1 MRSNYIAA
9 ALLTS
14 ALTIVGCS
22 RGEISNA
29 NSSNLGSVVHNTNS
43 QNTNTAGNYSALT
56 AQDRTFVDKA
66 AIGGMAEV
74 QLGQLA
80 VKNAKSADVKKFG
93 QRMIDDH
100 TKANNELTSLA
111 TAKGLTPPAEL
122 DSKNKS
128 TLERLSRLSGDQFDK
143 AYMSDMV
150 TDHEQDVAEFQKQA
164 NGNGDPA
171 IKAFASK
178 TLPTLQEHLQLAKS
192 IASKE
197 K

>member
-1 MRSNYIAA
+1 VT
-9 ALLTS
+9 LTS
-14 ALTIVGCS
+14 
-22 RGEISNA
+22 
-29 NSSNLGSVVHNTNS
+29 
-43 QNTNTAGNYSALT
+43 
-56 AQDRTFVDKA
+56 QDRTFVDKA

-80 VKNAKSADVKKFG
+80 VKNAKSADVKNFG

-128 TLERLSRLSGDQFDK
+128 TLERLSKLSGDQFDK
-143 AYMSDMV
+143 AYISDMV
-150 TDHEQDVAEFQKQA
+150 TDHEEDVAEFQKQA
-164 NGNGDPA
+164 NGNGDPT

-192 IASKE
+192 IASKQ

>member
-1 MRSNYIAA
+1 MG
-9 ALLTS
+9 
-14 ALTIVGCS
+14 LTITKPNDFVS
-22 RGEISNA
+22 EQPSPT
-29 NSSNLGSVVHNTNS
+29 NLDPFCFNGQLRFPQRPVVLE
-43 QNTNTAGNYSALT
+43 TAFKRRRWAALT

-66 AIGGMAEV
+66 AIGGKAEV
-74 QLGQLA
+74 QLGELA
-80 VKNAKSADVKKFG
+80 VKNAKSAEVKKFG

-111 TAKGLTPPAEL
+111 AAKGMTPPAEL

-150 TDHEQDVAEFQKQA
+150 TDHEADVAEFQKQA

-192 IASKE
+192 IASKQ

>member
-1 MRSNYIAA
+1 MG
-9 ALLTS
+9 
-14 ALTIVGCS
+14 LTITKPNDFVSEQPSPTYLDPFCFNGQL
-22 RGEISNA
+22 RFPQRP
-29 NSSNLGSVVHNTNS
+29 VVLE
-43 QNTNTAGNYSALT
+43 TAFKGRRWAALT

-66 AIGGMAEV
+66 AIGGKAEV
-74 QLGQLA
+74 QLGELA
-80 VKNAKSADVKKFG
+80 VKNAKSAEVKKFG

-111 TAKGLTPPAEL
+111 AAKGMTPPAEL

-150 TDHEQDVAEFQKQA
+150 TDHEADVAEFQKQA

-192 IASKE
+192 IASKQ